1 VKKYVDPISYK
12 LKLPLFMRRLYLV
25 FNIIKLTTTT
35 EDPIL
40 DSQALFLP
48 NYVIID
54 SEEECQV
61 KIVLDSY

>member
-1 VKKYVDPISYK
+1 
-12 LKLPLFMRRLYLV
+12 MRRLYLV

-54 SEEECQV
+54 SEEEYQV